1 MIRNYTVK
9 GRWRLPMAA
18 AVALILSSPA
28 QAFFWKQADPP
39 AAPAPAPSGSA
50 GNMQST
56 VGNTAA
62 ELQRLMAAGS
72 LSEMRTT
79 YNGQYGASLLFHAE
93 SLNYYVALFHEKQ
106 FWRVIRTDQIE
117 NAETVYAT
125 FAQQTR
131 QLAQVYLDTLRLDA
145 GKSYTEKLVAMNQN
159 RLRGLEQERAQQ
171 QQQAAAVSQSIADN
185 RQQAAALSGDLKAT
199 NTQLEALQAQIRAL
213 QALQLDTG
221 LDLPPLE
228 PATTGSAAPAQDQ
241 SQP

>member
-1 MIRNYTVK
+1 MIRNITVT

-18 AVALILSSPA
+18 ALALISISPA
-28 QAFFWKQADPP
+28 HAFFWKQSEAPVT
-39 AAPAPAPSGSA
+39 ATPAPTGTLHSS
-50 GNMQST
+50 

-117 NAETVYAT
+117 NAEKVYTT
-125 FAQQTR
+125 FSEQTQ

-145 GKSYTEKLVAMNQN
+145 GKRYTEKLVAMNEN
-159 RLRGLEQERAQQ
+159 RLRGLEQEMAQQ
-171 QQQAAAVSQSIADN
+171 QVQAAAVSQSIADN
-185 RQQAAALSGDLKAT
+185 RQQAVALSGDLKAT
-199 NTQLEALQAQIRAL
+199 NTQLEALQGQIRAL
-213 QALQLDTG
+213 QALQLDPS
-221 LDLPPLE
+221 LSLPALS
-228 PATTGSAAPAQDQ
+228 PAAASQTLHSQDQ